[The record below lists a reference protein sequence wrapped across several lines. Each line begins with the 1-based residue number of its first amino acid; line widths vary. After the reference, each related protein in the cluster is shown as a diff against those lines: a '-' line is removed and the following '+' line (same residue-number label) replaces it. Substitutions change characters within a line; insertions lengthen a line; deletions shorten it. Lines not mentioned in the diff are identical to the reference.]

1 MSAILRS
8 LGTTAV
14 LASLCVVTACTE
26 PLPSGPMVWVVP
38 PQGAIPPQVKTFLTL
53 VQDDQQCRIHAEI
66 AAGWVQAGETGPQ
79 ASIGRRFGTSR
90 RLDLQT
96 IYNIAYSQCM
106 TARGNRVRSLPVG
119 GYAG

>member
-1 MSAILRS
+1 MSAIIRS

-14 LASLCVVTACTE
+14 FASLFVVTACTE
-26 PLPSGPMVWVVP
+26 PLPIGPMVWVAP

-66 AAGWVQAGETGPQ
+66 AVGWVQAGETGPQ
-79 ASIGRRFGTSR
+79 APIGMRFGTPR
-90 RLDLQT
+90 RFDLQT
-96 IYNIAYSQCM
+96 TYNIAYSQCM
-106 TARGNRVRSLPVG
+106 TALGNTVRSLPVG